1 MFLTWDQYG
10 FAEMKLPIDLPLKS
24 DGSILSASACKIVPR
39 RCETPD
45 RRPSYLAERVRHR
58 EKEDQ
63 RSEKDHYMAM
73 YCGEERTV
81 ESCIE
86 FELVFG
92 R

>member
-1 MFLTWDQYG
+1 MDPFSLQVH
-10 FAEMKLPIDLPLKS
+10 AKLYPGGAK
-24 DGSILSASACKIVPR
+24 R
-39 RCETPD
+39 RTDAPF
-45 RRPSYLAERVRHR
+45 YLAERVRHR